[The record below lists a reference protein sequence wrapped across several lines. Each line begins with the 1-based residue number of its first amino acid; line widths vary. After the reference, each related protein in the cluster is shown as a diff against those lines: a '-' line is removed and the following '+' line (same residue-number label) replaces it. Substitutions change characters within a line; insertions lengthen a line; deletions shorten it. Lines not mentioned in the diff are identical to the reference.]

1 MSRNS
6 GLLSTNPTSGGMF
19 SGNSLAAVFLQV
31 CIGVRLQCS
40 ECSEYEHLLQI
51 NLVKGSEKQ

>member
-40 ECSEYEHLLQI
+40 EYEHLLQI